1 MGQLAAAA
9 LIVETAEVFYYLPV
23 LLAAGCIAGAL
34 IGLLAGLVTARIQ
47 TAAR

>member
-1 MGQLAAAA
+1 MSVITIGILGILA
-9 LIVETAEVFYYLPV
+9 V